1 MKAVIN
7 KQQVRAVNR
16 ELNMQEAILLCGNSR
31 RTKQIEE
38 FLDKPRTARNKYY
51 KLTESYETREV
62 GFAEIYED
70 MKQLMEQDEY
80 FLDPYQEIAEMAHEV
95 GEDGLYQN
103 MLWRAYMMAVSL
115 VTNKTGEYPKS
126 LSWGW
131 HENRHIIRAL
141 NNFALMQ
148 WEIGEARLALEIYRK
163 LLASNPNDN
172 VGARYSI
179 LALRLG
185 YSPDYEAEFIPD
197 KELAYGLDAAKL
209 NKWFTDNA
217 SNFKE
222 EFTAF
227 EQNMADTE

>member
-1 MKAVIN
+1 
-7 KQQVRAVNR
+7 
-16 ELNMQEAILLCGNSR
+16 
-31 RTKQIEE
+31 
-38 FLDKPRTARNKYY
+38 
-51 KLTESYETREV
+51 
-62 GFAEIYED
+62 
-70 MKQLMEQDEY
+70 
-80 FLDPYQEIAEMAHEV
+80 
-95 GEDGLYQN
+95 
-103 MLWRAYMMAVSL
+103 
-115 VTNKTGEYPKS
+115 
-126 LSWGW
+126 
-131 HENRHIIRAL
+131 
-141 NNFALMQ
+141 MQ

-209 NKWFTDNA
+209 NKWFTVNA